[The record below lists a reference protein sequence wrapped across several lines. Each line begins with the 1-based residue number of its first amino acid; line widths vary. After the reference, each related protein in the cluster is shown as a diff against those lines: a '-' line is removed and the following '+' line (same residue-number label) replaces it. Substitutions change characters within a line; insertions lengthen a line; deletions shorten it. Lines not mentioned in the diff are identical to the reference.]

1 MGRHHLLLLRVII
14 IILLSATNASTTEWH
29 TRMGGESRQVALHQW
44 QSSPWPA
51 DHELDI
57 SGQNQLIQLSITS

>member
-29 TRMGGESRQVALHQW
+29 TRMGGEQAGGIA
-44 QSSPWPA
+44 PMAIKPMA
-51 DHELDI
+51 DRP
-57 SGQNQLIQLSITS
+57 

>member
-29 TRMGGESRQVALHQW
+29 TRMGGRAGGWHCTNGNQAHGRQTMSLIFQG
-44 QSSPWPA
+44 
-51 DHELDI
+51 EI
-57 SGQNQLIQLSITS
+57 S